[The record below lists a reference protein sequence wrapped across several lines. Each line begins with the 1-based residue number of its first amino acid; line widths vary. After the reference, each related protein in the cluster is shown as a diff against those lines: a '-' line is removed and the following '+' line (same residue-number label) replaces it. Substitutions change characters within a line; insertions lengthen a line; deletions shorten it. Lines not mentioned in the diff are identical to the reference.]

1 MQVTVINLG
10 ALTSKVSA
18 YKYRSWELEYK
29 ENLDYLDNLGMLGII
44 CIKGLLVVRVI
55 PQTNSF
61 FNWISD
67 KFRFSFDGF
76 IFNRS
81 LRILN
86 INEEILLLEAL
97 FKLTDTFSIKNTA
110 FFFLGKTLDYMD
122 SFFLKR
128 FTNFFQKKHIFFEKN
143 NTSFYSYN
151 FIDDR
156 FLSFFDMSLS
166 SKFNN
171 LFIFGLNVRLDMP
184 ILYTFLTNTINI
196 TYTIGDFVD
205 KSYQLGRNI
214 VKELSNIINGV
225 SYVFKNL
232 LCKNVLIISSLFESL
247 FHKTISN
254 SIVYL
259 KNIFMLKILSYY
271 PISLF
276 FAESNFLESNV
287 FIKDIG
293 GIVRSEKKINFF
305 FDSILTNIFVENIAF
320 NVSFS
325 TYNTNR
331 TYDLVFPVNYV
342 YERNT
347 LSYSLQGTL
356 NYCEKTLKVKSLN
369 KDLWLYFILSINLM
383 FFKYFA
389 KYSLGNLCFVSE
401 VTNVINFFNI
411 KKIYYNKLYINKLA
425 LGKYFKVKFIGSIVI
440 FDNLISNYFYT
451 HNVLLNSPTIL
462 LSDSR
467 LYKNNYNFIK

>member
-1 MQVTVINLG
+1 
-10 ALTSKVSA
+10 
-18 YKYRSWELEYK
+18 
-29 ENLDYLDNLGMLGII
+29 
-44 CIKGLLVVRVI
+44 
-55 PQTNSF
+55 
-61 FNWISD
+61 
-67 KFRFSFDGF
+67 
-76 IFNRS
+76 
-81 LRILN
+81 
-86 INEEILLLEAL
+86 
-97 FKLTDTFSIKNTA
+97 
-110 FFFLGKTLDYMD
+110 
-122 SFFLKR
+122 
-128 FTNFFQKKHIFFEKN
+128 
-143 NTSFYSYN
+143 
-151 FIDDR
+151 
-156 FLSFFDMSLS
+156 
-166 SKFNN
+166 
-171 LFIFGLNVRLDMP
+171 
-184 ILYTFLTNTINI
+184 
-196 TYTIGDFVD
+196 
-205 KSYQLGRNI
+205 
-214 VKELSNIINGV
+214 
-225 SYVFKNL
+225 
-232 LCKNVLIISSLFESL
+232 
-247 FHKTISN
+247 
-254 SIVYL
+254 
-259 KNIFMLKILSYY
+259 MLKILSYY

-276 FAESNFLESNV
+276 FSESNFLESNV

-425 LGKYFKVKFIGSIVI
+425 LGKYSKVKFIGSIVI
-440 FDNLISNYFYT
+440 FENLISNYFYT